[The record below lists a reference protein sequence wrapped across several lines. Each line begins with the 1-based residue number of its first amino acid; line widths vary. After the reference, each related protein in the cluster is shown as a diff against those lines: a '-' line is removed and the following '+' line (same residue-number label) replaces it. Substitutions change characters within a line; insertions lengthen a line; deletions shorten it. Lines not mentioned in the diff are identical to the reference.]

1 MKTIETCFDHKKAK
15 STNLAIL
22 KSVRN
27 SARPQLE
34 EDSVKY
40 FKSQLWIWQNEPP
53 EWRVQFRFRV
63 ASLLTLRGT
72 GRGFGL
78 SLEGGHAAA
87 VFFFLFL
94 FRRKSSFSLMWNV
107 PHLGS
112 AYSLRGAAK
121 CAFGRLH
128 CYSYSR
134 ERLSSN
140 FINGKVIVC

>member
-27 SARPQLE
+27 SARRDLE

-40 FKSQLWIWQNEPP
+40 FKSQLWIWQNELP

-87 VFFFLFL
+87 VVFFSFCFAENRA
-94 FRRKSSFSLMWNV
+94 FR
-107 PHLGS
+107 
-112 AYSLRGAAK
+112 
-121 CAFGRLH
+121 
-128 CYSYSR
+128 
-134 ERLSSN
+134 
-140 FINGKVIVC
+140 